1 MKKFKHTNHLISE
14 KNPYLLQHAHNP
26 VQWYPWCSDAFEK
39 ARNENKPIFLSIG
52 YSTCHWCHVMAHES
66 FEDPEVANLM
76 NDTFVCIKVD
86 REERPDLDNIY
97 MTICQITTGGGGWP
111 LTIFMTPDKKPF
123 FAATYIPKH
132 NRFGQIGMLDL
143 IPHVRNIWITRRNDL
158 LYSAKK
164 TTASLTQI
172 SHYKSGEKLN
182 KDTLKKTYDQLLLSF
197 DRIHGGFGSA
207 PKFPTPQ
214 NLLFLLR
221 YWTRTDNKQAL
232 EMVEKSLIEMRK
244 SGIYD
249 HVGFGFHRYSTDAK
263 WMVPHFE
270 KMLYDQAL
278 LAMVYC
284 DAYQA
289 TRYKKYGETAQEIF
303 EYVLRDMVSTEG
315 GFYSAEDADSE
326 GEEGKFYLWKYEEIK
341 KLLTPEET
349 EILVRLFNIKKDG
362 NFTDGATGTKT
373 DMNIFHQTSSIEE
386 LVNCLDMS
394 EKDIK
399 NGLKAALNKLFSYR
413 IKRIHPYK
421 DDKILADWNGLMIAA
436 FAKGAQIFDESRYVE
451 AACRSVD
458 FILENM
464 RRSDGGLFHRYRD
477 GQAAVIANVDDYVFL
492 IFGLIELYETTFNT
506 KYLKTAL
513 ELNGYLLDHFWDD
526 EDGAFYFTSDNDE
539 KLLIRKKEIYDGA
552 IPSGNSVA
560 MLNLLHLGR
569 ITANPEFEEKAVMI
583 GSAFSKNIQ
592 QSPSA
597 YSQLVMALD
606 FEVGPSYEI
615 VIAGNS
621 QAVETK
627 EMIKAINCLF
637 IPNKV
642 IILRPTEQETP
653 DIVRMAKY
661 TKHQKSLNGKV
672 TVYICRN
679 YTCQSPLTD
688 ITKIIEILN
697 QRNTAKIEKNNRNSL

>member
-1 MKKFKHTNHLISE
+1 MKKFKHTNNLISE
-14 KNPYLLQHAHNP
+14 KSPYLLQHAHNP
-26 VQWYPWCSDAFEK
+26 VDWYPWRFDAFEK
-39 ARNENKPIFLSIG
+39 ARNEDKPIFLSIG

-66 FEDPEVANLM
+66 FEDSEVANLM

-97 MTICQITTGGGGWP
+97 MTICQMITGGGGWP
-111 LTIFMTPDKKPF
+111 LNIFMTPDKKPF

-132 NRFGQIGMLDL
+132 NLFGKIGMLDL
-143 IPHVRNIWITRRNDL
+143 IPHISNIWITRRNDL
-158 LYSAKK
+158 LYSAKEI
-164 TTASLTQI
+164 TANLTQI
-172 SHYKSGEKLN
+172 SHYKSGERLN
-182 KDTLKKTYDQLLLSF
+182 KETLKKTYDQLLMSF
-197 DRIHGGFGSA
+197 DSIHGGFGFA

-214 NLLFLLR
+214 HLLFLLR
-221 YWTRTDNKQAL
+221 YWKRNGDKQAL
-232 EMVEKSLIEMRK
+232 QMVEKSLTELRK
-244 SGIYD
+244 GGIYD
-249 HVGFGFHRYSTDAK
+249 QVGFGFHRYSTDAK

-278 LAMVYC
+278 LSMVYC
-284 DAYQA
+284 EAYQA
-289 TRYKKYGETAQEIF
+289 THHKNYGETAQEIF

-326 GEEGKFYLWKYEEIK
+326 DEEGKFYLWKYEEIK
-341 KLLTPEET
+341 KLLTSEEK
-349 EILVRLFNIKKDG
+349 EIMVKLFNIKKDG
-362 NFTDGATGTKT
+362 NFTDGITGKKT

-386 LVNCLDMS
+386 LVNCMGMS
-394 EKDIK
+394 EKDIE
-399 NGLKAALNKLFSYR
+399 NSLKEALDKLFSYR

-436 FAKGAQIFDESRYVE
+436 FAKGAQIFDKSRYVE

-477 GQAAVIANVDDYVFL
+477 DQAAVLANVDDYVFL

-526 EDGAFYFTSDNDE
+526 ENGAFYFTPDNGE
-539 KLLIRKKEIYDGA
+539 KLLIRKKEFYDGA

-560 MLNLLHLGR
+560 KLNLLRLGR
-569 ITANPEFEEKAVMI
+569 ITANPDFEEKAVMI
-583 GSAFSKNIQ
+583 GNAFSKNIQ

-597 YSQLVMALD
+597 YSQLMIALD

-627 EMIKAINCLF
+627 EMIKTINRLF
-637 IPNKV
+637 ITNKV
-642 IILRPTEQETP
+642 IVFRPTEQKTP
-653 DIVRMAKY
+653 GIVNMAKY
-661 TKHQKSLNGKV
+661 TKHQKSPDGKV

-679 YTCQSPLTD
+679 YNCESPLTD
-688 ITKIIEILN
+688 TIKIIKILN
-697 QRNTAKIEKNNRNSL
+697 QRNNDKILKNNRNST

>member
-1 MKKFKHTNHLISE
+1 MKKFKYTNHLISE
-14 KNPYLLQHAHNP
+14 KSPYLLQHAHNP
-26 VQWYPWCSDAFEK
+26 VEWYPWCSDAFEK

-86 REERPDLDNIY
+86 REERSDLDNIY
-97 MTICQITTGGGGWP
+97 MTTCQIITGRGGWP

-123 FAATYIPKH
+123 FATTYIPKH
-132 NRFGQIGMLDL
+132 NKFGQTGMLDL
-143 IPHVRNIWITRRNDL
+143 IPHVKNIWITQQNDL

-164 TTASLTQI
+164 ITESLTQT

-182 KDTLKKTYDQLLLSF
+182 KDALKKAYDQLSLNF
-197 DRIHGGFGSA
+197 DRVHGGFGSA

-221 YWTRTDNKQAL
+221 YWKRTDNKQAL
-232 EMVEKSLIEMRK
+232 EMVEKSLTEMRK

-284 DAYQA
+284 EAYQA
-289 TRYKKYGETAQEIF
+289 TQHKKYGETAQEIF

-326 GEEGKFYLWKYEEIK
+326 GEEGKFYLWDYEEIN
-341 KLLTPEET
+341 KLLTTEET

-362 NFTDGATGTKT
+362 NFTDETTRTKT
-373 DMNIFHQTSSIEE
+373 SMNIFHQASSIEE
-386 LVNCLDMS
+386 LVDCLDMP

-399 NGLKAALNKLFSYR
+399 NSLKAALNKLFSYR

-436 FAKGAQIFDESRYVE
+436 FAKGAQIFDESIYVE
-451 AACRSVD
+451 AARRSVD
-458 FILENM
+458 FILKSM

-477 GQAAVIANVDDYVFL
+477 GQAAVRANVDDYVFL
-492 IFGLIELYETTFNT
+492 IFGLIELYETTFKT
-506 KYLKTAL
+506 TYLKTAL
-513 ELNGYLLDHFWDD
+513 ELNRYSLNHFWDD
-526 EDGAFYFTSDNDE
+526 ENGAFYFTPDDGE

-560 MLNLLHLGR
+560 MLNLLRLGR

-583 GSAFSKNIQ
+583 GSTFSKNVQ

-597 YSQLVMALD
+597 YGQLMTALD
-606 FEVGPSYEI
+606 FEAGPSYEI

-627 EMIKAINCLF
+627 EMIKAIHRLF

-642 IILRPTEQETP
+642 IILRPTEQEKP
-653 DIVRMAKY
+653 DIVRIAKY

-672 TVYICRN
+672 TAYICRN

-697 QRNTAKIEKNNRNSL
+697 QRN